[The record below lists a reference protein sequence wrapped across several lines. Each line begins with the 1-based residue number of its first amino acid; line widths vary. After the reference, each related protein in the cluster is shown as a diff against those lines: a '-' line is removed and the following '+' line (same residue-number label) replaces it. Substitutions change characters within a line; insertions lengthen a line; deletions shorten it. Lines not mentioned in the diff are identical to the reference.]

1 MLTAKQKAF
10 CQEYMIDLNAT
21 QAAIRA
27 GYSER
32 TAKAIGHETLTKP
45 DVSSRIAEL
54 QAERQERTT
63 VTADDVVNGLLENHK
78 AARDVG
84 KYSDSNKALELLGK
98 HLGLFTDKHEISS
111 PGGKPIDKEWTV
123 RFVSPG
129 DKLD

>member
-10 CQEYMIDLNAT
+10 CTEYLVDLNAT
-21 QAAIRA
+21 QAARRA
-27 GYSER
+27 GYSKK
-32 TAKAIGHETLTKP
+32 TA
-45 DVSSRIAEL
+45 DVQGYQLLHKTSVADRIAEL
-54 QAERQERTT
+54 KAKRQERTT